1 MKIEKQTQLY
11 NIALVGQP
19 NTGKSTVF
27 NLLTGMNQHVGNWP
41 GKTVEKKEGEF
52 SYNGNM
58 FRMIDLPGTYSMSA
72 NSAEELIARDYLIKK
87 RPNLIIVLVNAATL
101 ERNLYLV
108 AEVLALKLPVVI
120 ALNMMDVAGDE
131 GKLIRPDVLE
141 SRLGVKVVPMV
152 ASKKKGLNELLKVLD
167 SGVGKESLRKVS
179 APQAGREHQSALC
192 EIRRFIS
199 GIVPEPY
206 SEDWVALKLLEGDKE
221 IRGLMKS
228 RLDSRWRKLQE
239 VLSQHKHAM
248 KSIVD
253 GRYKWINQVTK
264 GVVDH
269 SIEKVASITARWDKW
284 ATHPIIGFFLM
295 IGILIAALAL
305 GMAISLPIAMGLL
318 ANGRHA
324 LEIWASGLMPVSIPW
339 LAGFVQGVIRGVGTV
354 FALIPFLM
362 AMFTVFYFLE
372 DVGYMARIAYLMDRF
387 LSRIGLH
394 GKSFMP
400 LLFSLPCNICGVV
413 ASRVV
418 DTHRARLLTILLTPL
433 VPCAAQIAIT
443 AYIAGMFFRPFV
455 AITVVICLAL
465 LNVLVLGITGLLL
478 DRTLFRSGER
488 LGFIMELPLYHRPNF
503 RIIWNQVWSRTR
515 EFIRKASSIIVGFTI
530 LIWWLAYFPTGNIDT
545 SYLGQLSVWLTPV
558 GNLMGLEWR
567 MVTVLFASVVSK
579 EAALATMGVI
589 FSAESTADL
598 SEILCTVMTP
608 PGAVA
613 FLVAQ
618 MIFLPCVATMG
629 VMCSESKSFKLALG
643 MVVYMGFLSFALAII
658 TYQVLRQFI

>member
-1 MKIEKQTQLY
+1 MKIGKQTQLY

-52 SYNGNM
+52 SCNGNAYKV
-58 FRMIDLPGTYSMSA
+58 IDLPGTYSMSA

-87 RPNLIIVLVNAATL
+87 RLDLIIVVINAAAL

-108 AEVLALKLPVVI
+108 LEILALKLPVVI

-152 ASKKKGLNELLKVLD
+152 ASRKKGLNALIKVLD
-167 SGVGKESLRKVS
+167 SSAGKESLRKAS
-179 APQAGREHQSALC
+179 APQAGREHQSALY
-192 EIRRFIS
+192 EIRQFIS

-221 IRGLMKS
+221 IRGIMKS
-228 RLDSRWRKLQE
+228 RLDSRWREFQE
-239 VLSQHKHAM
+239 VLSRHKHAM

-264 GVVDH
+264 GVIDH
-269 SIEKVASITARWDKW
+269 SMEKVASITARWDKW

-305 GMAISLPIAMGLL
+305 SMAISLSIAMGLL
-318 ANGRHA
+318 SDGRHA

-354 FALIPFLM
+354 FALMPFLVV
-362 AMFTVFYFLE
+362 MFTVFYFLE

-387 LSRIGLH
+387 LSKIGLH

-400 LLFSLPCNICGVV
+400 LLFSFPCNICGLL
-413 ASRVV
+413 AARVV

-433 VPCAAQIAIT
+433 VPCVAQVAIT

-455 AITVVICLAL
+455 AITVIICLIL
-465 LNVLVLGITGLLL
+465 FNFLVLGITGLLL
-478 DRTLFRSGER
+478 DRIVFRSGER

-503 RIIWNQVWSRTR
+503 RIIWNQVWSRTM

-589 FSAESTADL
+589 FSAETAADL
-598 SEILCTVMTP
+598 SETLRTVMTP

-618 MIFLPCVATMG
+618 MIFVPCVVTMG

-643 MVVYMGFLSFALAII
+643 MVVYMGLLSFALAII
-658 TYQVLRQFI
+658 TYQALRLFI